1 MTTFATNIGTYSI
14 AQTGQ
19 ELEAQMHGATLNQI
33 TDLYG
38 VYNRAARRIAAD
50 VDLQETRMVTEFG
63 AVYQGVWDYPVFV
76 DLKGNS
82 VADFFPQANRTSLD
96 DFGQQYNKDF
106 DLQKNYS
113 IKPDFTPR
121 YNNALR
127 TIRINAPE
135 LPAGLQIN
143 AADFVTDNGTW
154 TASGGAS
161 APINNS
167 IFYTDGVNGSVQT
180 NLASGQS
187 TGSLQNSTMTAVDLT
202 DEFNNNATQFF
213 QVYMPNAAAITS
225 LEFQVGSGTGAY
237 YHLAGITTTWQGT
250 AFQNG
255 WNLIAVPFPSMTVGA
270 GSPVITKINFLK
282 LTFTY
287 NSTQQNQ
294 VLINQFYSRIGI
306 IFMMEYYSK
315 YLFRDVI
322 TGAFQETVT
331 ADTNIINLDT
341 DAYDLFLFAAG
352 ADATQQMQGLS
363 ALFYDANFFE
373 NRYQTCLAAYKAKYK
388 GEKIK
393 PHSYYYSQPQA
404 GYRRYLSSSQGLPP
418 A

>member
-1 MTTFATNIGTYSI
+1 MAIATNIGTYSI
-14 AQTGQ
+14 SQTGQ
-19 ELEAQMHGATLNQI
+19 ELEAQMHGSTLNQI
-33 TDLYG
+33 VDLYG

-50 VDLQETRMVTEFG
+50 VDLQETRIVADFG
-63 AVYQGVWDYPVFV
+63 AIYQGVWDYPLFV

-143 AADFVTDNGTW
+143 AADNVNDNGTW
-154 TASGGAS
+154 ISGGGAS
-161 APINNS
+161 SPINNS
-167 IFYTDGVNGSVQT
+167 VLYTDGVSSSIQT
-180 NLASGQS
+180 NLVAGQT
-187 TGSLQNSTMTAVDLT
+187 TGFLENTTMTAVDLT
-202 DEFNNNATQFF
+202 EEYNNNATQFF
-213 QVYMPNAAAITS
+213 QVYLPNAAAVIA
-225 LEFQVGSGTGAY
+225 LEFQLGSSMANY
-237 YHLAGITTTWQGT
+237 YDLATITTTWQGT

-255 WNLIAVPFPSMTVGA
+255 WNLIAVPFPSMTTVGT
-270 GSPVITKINFLK
+270 PVITKINFIK
-282 LTFTY
+282 LIFTY

-294 VLINQFYSRIGI
+294 ILINQFYSRIGV

-315 YLFRDVI
+315 YLFRDAT
-322 TGAFQETVT
+322 TGIFQEFVT

-352 ADATQQMQGLS
+352 AEATQQMQGLS
-363 ALFYDANFFE
+363 ALFYDANYFE
-373 NRYQTCLAAYKAKYK
+373 NRYQTCLATYKSKYK

-393 PHSYYYSQPQA
+393 PHSHYYSQPQA
-404 GYRRYLSSSQGLPP
+404 GYRRYLSSMQGLPP

>member
-1 MTTFATNIGTYSI
+1 MTNFSTNIGNYSI
-14 AQTGQ
+14 SDAGN
-19 ELEAQMHGATLNQI
+19 EIEAQMHGNTLNSI
-33 TDLYG
+33 VDIFG
-38 VYNRAARRIAAD
+38 VYNRAARRIAGD
-50 VDLQETRMVTEFG
+50 VDLQETRIVTSFG
-63 AVYQGVWDYPVFV
+63 AVYQGVWDYPLFT

-143 AADFVTDNGTW
+143 AADLINDNGTW
-154 TASGGAS
+154 ISGGGAS
-161 APINNS
+161 TPINNS
-167 IFYTDGVNGSVQT
+167 ILYTDGVTGSVQT
-180 NLASGQS
+180 NLAAGQS
-187 TGSLQNSTMTAVDLT
+187 TGFLQNSTMTAVDLT
-202 DEFNNNATQFF
+202 DEYNNNATQFF
-213 QVYMPNAAAITS
+213 QVYLPNAAAVTS
-225 LEFQVGSGTGAY
+225 LEFQLGSSSSNY
-237 YHLAGITTTWQGT
+237 YHLASIATTWQGT

-270 GSPVITKINFLK
+270 GSPVITKINFIK
-282 LTFTY
+282 LVFTY

-306 IFMMEYYSK
+306 QFMMEYYSK
-315 YLFRDVI
+315 YLFRDVT
-322 TGAFQETVT
+322 TGVFQEKVT
-331 ADTNIINLDT
+331 DNSNIVNLDT
-341 DAYDLFLFAAG
+341 DAYDLFLFASG
-352 ADATQQMQGLS
+352 ADATQQIQGLS
-363 ALFYDANFFE
+363 ALFYDAGYFE
-373 NRYQTCLAAYKAKYK
+373 NRYQECLTNYKSKYK

-404 GYRRYLSSSQGLPP
+404 GYRRYLSNMQGIPP
-418 A
+418 S

>member
-1 MTTFATNIGTYSI
+1 MAFSTNIGTYNI
-14 AQTGQ
+14 AQAGQ
-19 ELEAQMHGATLNQI
+19 ELEAMQHGTTLNSVV
-33 TDLYG
+33 DLYG
-38 VYNRAARRIAAD
+38 VYNRAARRIQAD
-50 VDLQETRMVTEFG
+50 VDLQETRIVTNFG
-63 AVYQGVWDYPVFV
+63 AIYQGVWDYPLFV

-143 AADFVTDNGTW
+143 AADLINDNGTW
-154 TASGGAS
+154 TSGGGAS

-167 IFYTDGVNGSVQT
+167 VLYTDGVTSSVQT
-180 NLASGQS
+180 NLAAGQS
-187 TGSLQNSTMTAVDLT
+187 TGFLQNSTMTQVDLT
-202 DEFNNNATQFF
+202 NNFNNNATQFF
-213 QVYMPNAAAITS
+213 QVYLPSAAAVTS
-225 LEFQVGSGTGAY
+225 LEFQMGSGTGAY

-250 AFQNG
+250 AFQDG
-255 WNLIAVPFPSMTVGA
+255 WNLIAVPFPSMTTV

-282 LTFTY
+282 LIFTY

-306 IFMMEYYSK
+306 QFMMEYYSK
-315 YLFRDVI
+315 YLFRDAT
-322 TGAFQETVT
+322 TGIFQETVT
-331 ADTNIINLDT
+331 ADTNVINLDT

-373 NRYQTCLAAYKAKYK
+373 NRYQTCLTNYKGKYK

-393 PHSYYYSQPQA
+393 PQTSYYSPPQA
-404 GYRRYLSSSQGLPP
+404 GYRRYLSSMQGLPP
-418 A
+418 S